1 MFRGS
6 VKSLHFV
13 GIGGIGMSGIAE
25 VLLNLDYQVTGSD
38 MRDGAAVQRLRTLGA
53 HITVGHAPENVDGAD
68 VVIRS
73 TAVSLENVEI
83 VAATRAGVPVIRRA
97 EMLAELMR
105 LKYGVAVAGSHG
117 KTTTTSMLA
126 ATLDHGGLDP
136 TVVIGGKL
144 DSLGGTNARLGLG
157 EYMVAEADE
166 SDGTFLLL
174 SPTVAIVTN
183 IDPEHLDHYGSV
195 EALEDAFL
203 TFTNRVPFYGFG
215 VMCVDHPVVQS
226 LLPNVRR
233 RVVTYGFARH
243 ADYRAAKLRVSGVSS
258 VFDVYRHNVL
268 LGEVCIDLPGKHNV
282 SNALAAIATSV
293 ELSVPFEEVA
303 KALNGFSGL
312 QRRFSLRG
320 DVGGVKV
327 IDDYAHHPVEIQATL
342 EATMAG
348 FRQQRIFAIFQPHR
362 YSRASDLW
370 DEFCAAFNGADN
382 VLVLPV
388 YAAGES
394 PIDGINHHAFAEALR
409 GSGHRGALAMDTKD
423 AVVAHLIEN
432 VVQGDIV
439 ITLGAGDVNAIIE
452 PLLAGLEQ
460 RIGN

>member
-1 MFRGS
+1 
-6 VKSLHFV
+6 
-13 GIGGIGMSGIAE
+13 
-25 VLLNLDYQVTGSD
+25 
-38 MRDGAAVQRLRTLGA
+38 
-53 HITVGHAPENVDGAD
+53 
-68 VVIRS
+68 
-73 TAVSLENVEI
+73 
-83 VAATRAGVPVIRRA
+83 
-97 EMLAELMR
+97 
-105 LKYGVAVAGSHG
+105 
-117 KTTTTSMLA
+117 
-126 ATLDHGGLDP
+126 
-136 TVVIGGKL
+136 VIGGKL

-195 EALEDAFL
+195 QALEDAFL

-243 ADYRAAKLRVSGVSS
+243 ADYRAAKLRVSGISS

-394 PIDGINHHAFAEALR
+394 PIDGIDHHAFAEALR

-423 AVVAHLIEN
+423 AVVVHLIEN